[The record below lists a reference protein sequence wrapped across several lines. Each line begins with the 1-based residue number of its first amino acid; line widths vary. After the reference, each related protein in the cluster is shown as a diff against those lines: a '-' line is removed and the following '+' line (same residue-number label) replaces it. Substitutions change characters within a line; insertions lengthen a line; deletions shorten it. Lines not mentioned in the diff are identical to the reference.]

1 MLPARRKVL
10 PLDSAAR
17 KGIIL
22 AGGNGSRLFPASR
35 TVNKQLLPVYDKP
48 MIYYPLSTLMLI
60 GIREIVI
67 VSQPEVLPQLEELLG
82 DGAQLGMR
90 LEYVAQPKPDGIA
103 HALLITE
110 THIEGRSTCLMLGDN
125 LLYGTGLPA
134 QLRKVATQEIGATI
148 LGYPVAHP
156 EAFGVVTLDRDGR
169 VLSVEEKPK
178 VPKSNLAVLGLYFYD
193 SNAPRLAK
201 TLKPSAR
208 GELEITDL
216 NRLYL
221 DRGQLEVSIIGRGT
235 AWLDGGTPEGLF
247 EASQFVRVIEQR
259 TSFKIA
265 CIEEVAY
272 RVGFITLDELATL
285 ADRIKPCS
293 YRDYLF
299 QIVEQ
304 EAVPERLDSA

>member
-1 MLPARRKVL
+1 MLT
-10 PLDSAAR
+10 
-17 KGIIL
+17 
-22 AGGNGSRLFPASR
+22 ASR

-48 MIYYPLSTLMLI
+48 MIYYPLSTLMLL

-90 LEYVAQPKPDGIA
+90 LEYVPQPKPDGIA
-103 HALLITE
+103 HALLVTE
-110 THIEGRSTCLMLGDN
+110 RQIAGRSICLMLGDN

-134 QLRKVATQEIGATI
+134 QLRKVAAQDVGATI

-156 EAFGVVTLDRDGR
+156 EAFGVVTIDRNGR
-169 VLSVEEKPK
+169 PLSIEEKPQI
-178 VPKSNLAVLGLYFYD
+178 PKSNLAVPGLYFYD
-193 SNAPRLAK
+193 DKATALAK
-201 TLKPSAR
+201 TLRPSAR
-208 GELEITDL
+208 DELEITDL

-221 DRGQLEVSIIGRGT
+221 DRGELDVSIIGRGT

-259 TSFKIA
+259 ASLKIA

-272 RVGFITLDELATL
+272 RVGFITLDELASL

-304 EAVPERLDSA
+304 DAASGSARPSW

>member
-1 MLPARRKVL
+1 
-10 PLDSAAR
+10 LDSAGR

-22 AGGNGSRLFPASR
+22 AGGSGSRLFPASR

-60 GIREIVI
+60 GIREIVV
-67 VSQPEVLPQLEELLG
+67 VSQPEVLPQLEGLIG

-90 LEYVAQPKPDGIA
+90 LEYVPQPKPDGIA
-103 HALLITE
+103 HALLVTE
-110 THIEGRSTCLMLGDN
+110 RQIAGRSICLMLGDN

-134 QLRKVATQEIGATI
+134 QLRKVAAQDVGATI

-156 EAFGVVTLDRDGR
+156 EAFGVVTIDRNGR
-169 VLSVEEKPK
+169 PLSIEEKPQI
-178 VPKSNLAVLGLYFYD
+178 PKSNLAVPGLYFYD
-193 SNAPRLAK
+193 DKATALAK
-201 TLKPSAR
+201 SLRPSAR

-221 DRGQLEVSIIGRGT
+221 DRGELDVSIIGRGT

-259 TSFKIA
+259 ASLKIA

-272 RVGFITLDELATL
+272 RVGFITLDELASL

-304 EAVPERLDSA
+304 DAASGSARPSW

>member
-1 MLPARRKVL
+1 M
-10 PLDSAAR
+10 DNTTR

-22 AGGNGSRLFPASR
+22 AGGSGSRLFPASR

-67 VSQPEVLPQLEELLG
+67 VSQPEVLPQLKDLLG

-90 LEYVAQPKPDGIA
+90 LEYAAQPKPDGIA
-103 HALLITE
+103 HALLVTE
-110 THIEGRSTCLMLGDN
+110 KQIEGRRTCLMLGDN

-134 QLRKVATQEIGATI
+134 QLRKVASQEIGATI

-156 EAFGVVTLDRDGR
+156 EEFGVVNIDRDGR

-193 SNAPRLAK
+193 SKAPAFAK
-201 TLKPSAR
+201 TLKPSQR

-221 DRGQLEVSIIGRGT
+221 DRGELEMSIIGRGT
-235 AWLDGGTPEGLF
+235 AWLDGGTPEGLY

-272 RVGFITLDELATL
+272 RVGFITLDELAKL
-285 ADRIKPCS
+285 AGHIKPCS

-304 EAVPERLDSA
+304 EASS

>member
-1 MLPARRKVL
+1 VL

-22 AGGNGSRLFPASR
+22 AGGSGSRLFPASR

-48 MIYYPLSTLMLI
+48 MLYYPLSTLMLI
-60 GIREIVI
+60 GIREIII
-67 VSQPEVLPQLEELLG
+67 VSQPEVLPQLKSLLG
-82 DGAQLGMR
+82 DGSQLGMN
-90 LEYVAQPKPDGIA
+90 LEYAPQPKPDGIA
-103 HALLITE
+103 QALLVTE
-110 THIEGRSTCLMLGDN
+110 KQIEGRSTCLMLGDN

-134 QLRKVATQEIGATI
+134 QLRKVASQEAGATI
-148 LGYPVAHP
+148 LGYPVARP
-156 EAFGVVTLDRDGR
+156 EAFGVVTLGPDGR
-169 VLSVEEKPK
+169 AVSVEEKPK

-193 SNAPRLAK
+193 SNAPALAK
-201 TLKPSAR
+201 TLKPSPR

-221 DRGQLEVSIIGRGT
+221 ERGELEVSIIGRGT

-259 TSFKIA
+259 TSLKIA

-272 RVGFITLDELATL
+272 RAGFITLEQLAKL
-285 ADRIKPCS
+285 ADGIKPCS

-299 QIVEQ
+299 QIVGQ
-304 EAVPERLDSA
+304 ESGS

>member
-1 MLPARRKVL
+1 MSL
-10 PLDSAAR
+10 LDSSAR
-17 KGIIL
+17 KGIVL
-22 AGGNGSRLFPASR
+22 AGGSGSRLFPASR

-60 GIREIVI
+60 GMREIVI

-103 HALLITE
+103 HALLVTE
-110 THIEGRSTCLMLGDN
+110 HKIEGRSTCLMLGDN

-134 QLRKVATQEIGATI
+134 QLRKAASQEVGATI

-156 EAFGVVTLDRDGR
+156 ESFGVVAIDQDGR
-169 VLSVEEKPK
+169 ALSIEEKPK

-193 SNAPRLAK
+193 SNASKLAK
-201 TLKPSAR
+201 TLKPSTR

-221 DRGQLEVSIIGRGT
+221 DRGELAVSIIGRGT
-235 AWLDGGTPEGLF
+235 AWLDGGTPEGLY

-272 RVGFITLDELATL
+272 RVGFITLDELGKL

-304 EAVPERLDSA
+304 ESASTRPSW

>member
-1 MLPARRKVL
+1 V
-10 PLDSAAR
+10 DNSAR

-22 AGGNGSRLFPASR
+22 AGGNGSRLYPATR

-60 GIREIVI
+60 GIREVVI
-67 VSQPEVLPQLEELLG
+67 VSQPEVLLQLDALLG
-82 DGAQLGMR
+82 DGAHLGMTF
-90 LEYVAQPKPDGIA
+90 EYVPQPKPDGIA
-103 HALLITE
+103 HAMLVAEKQID
-110 THIEGRSTCLMLGDN
+110 GRSTCLILGDN
-125 LLYGTGLPA
+125 FLYGTGLPA
-134 QLRKVATQEIGATI
+134 QLRKAASQQTGATI

-156 EAFGVVTLDRDGR
+156 EAFGVVTVDRNNR
-169 VLSVEEKPK
+169 ILSLEEKPQA
-178 VPKSNLAVLGLYFYD
+178 PKSNLAVLGLYFYD
-193 SNAPRLAK
+193 SNAPRFAR

-221 DRGQLEVSIIGRGT
+221 ERGELSVSIIGRGT
-235 AWLDGGTPEGLF
+235 AWLDGGTPESLF

-259 TSFKIA
+259 TSLKIA

-272 RVGFITLDELATL
+272 RAGFITLDRLAKL
-285 ADRIKPCS
+285 ADRMKPCN
-293 YRDYLF
+293 YCDYLL

-304 EAVPERLDSA
+304 ESAPGPAHRAW

>member
-1 MLPARRKVL
+1 
-10 PLDSAAR
+10 LDSAAR

-22 AGGNGSRLFPASR
+22 AGGSGSRLFPATR

-60 GIREIVI
+60 GIRDIVI
-67 VSQPEVLPQLEELLG
+67 VSQPEVLPQLQELLG
-82 DGAQLGMR
+82 DGSQLGMR
-90 LEYVAQPKPDGIA
+90 LEYAAQPKPDGIA
-103 HALLITE
+103 HALLVTE
-110 THIEGRSTCLMLGDN
+110 RQIEGRSTCLMLGDN

-134 QLRKVATQEIGATI
+134 QLRKVASQQTGATI

-156 EAFGVVTLDRDGR
+156 ESFGVVTLDANGR
-169 VLSVEEKPK
+169 ALSVEEKPK

-193 SNAPRLAK
+193 SEAPALAK

-221 DRGQLEVSIIGRGT
+221 ERSELDVSIIGRGT

-259 TSFKIA
+259 TSLKIA
-265 CIEEVAY
+265 CVEEVAY
-272 RVGFITLDELATL
+272 RAGFITLDELAKL

-304 EAVPERLDSA
+304 DARSS

>member
-1 MLPARRKVL
+1 MS
-10 PLDSAAR
+10 PLDSPSR

-67 VSQPEVLPQLEELLG
+67 VSQPDVLPQLEDLLG

-90 LEYVAQPKPDGIA
+90 FEYAAQPKPDGIA
-103 HALLITE
+103 HALLVTE
-110 THIEGRSTCLMLGDN
+110 KQTEGRSTCLMLGDN

-134 QLRKVATQEIGATI
+134 QLRKVAAQKIGATI

-156 EAFGVVTLDRDGR
+156 EAFGVVGIDKDGR
-169 VLSVEEKPK
+169 ARSIEEKPK
-178 VPKSNLAVLGLYFYD
+178 IPKSNLAVLGLYFYD
-193 SNAPRLAK
+193 SKAPALAK
-201 TLKPSAR
+201 TLKPSTR

-221 DRGQLEVSIIGRGT
+221 DRGELEVSIIGRGT

-272 RVGFITLDELATL
+272 RVGFITLDELAKL
-285 ADRIKPCS
+285 ADRIKSCS

-304 EAVPERLDSA
+304 DSASGFAQPR

>member
-1 MLPARRKVL
+1 M
-10 PLDSAAR
+10 DSATR

-22 AGGNGSRLFPASR
+22 AGGSGSRLFPASR

-60 GIREIVI
+60 GIREVVI

-90 LEYVAQPKPDGIA
+90 LEYAAQPKPDGIA
-103 HALLITE
+103 HALLVTE
-110 THIEGRSTCLMLGDN
+110 NLIEGRSTCLMLGDN

-134 QLRKVATQEIGATI
+134 QLRKVASQEIGATI

-156 EAFGVVTLDRDGR
+156 QAFGVVALDRDGR
-169 VLSVEEKPK
+169 VTSVEEKPK

-193 SNAPRLAK
+193 SNAPKLAK

-221 DRGQLEVSIIGRGT
+221 DRGELECSIIGRGT
-235 AWLDGGTPEGLF
+235 AWLDGGTPEGLY

-272 RVGFITLDELATL
+272 RVGFITLDELAKL

-304 EAVPERLDSA
+304 QSDS

>member
-1 MLPARRKVL
+1 
-10 PLDSAAR
+10 LDSAAR

-22 AGGNGSRLFPASR
+22 AGGSGSRLFPATR

-67 VSQPEVLPQLEELLG
+67 VSQPAVLPQLEELLG

-90 LEYVAQPKPDGIA
+90 LEYVPQPKPDGIA
-103 HALLITE
+103 HALLVTE
-110 THIEGRSTCLMLGDN
+110 KQIAGRSTCLMLGDN

-134 QLRKVATQEIGATI
+134 QLRKVAAQDVGATI

-156 EAFGVVTLDRDGR
+156 EAFGVVSIDRNGR
-169 VLSVEEKPK
+169 PLSIEEKPQI
-178 VPKSNLAVLGLYFYD
+178 PKSNLAVPGLYFYD
-193 SNAPRLAK
+193 DKATALAK
-201 TLKPSAR
+201 TLRPSAR
-208 GELEITDL
+208 DELEITDL

-221 DRGQLEVSIIGRGT
+221 DRGELDVSIIGRGT

-259 TSFKIA
+259 ASLKIA

-272 RVGFITLDELATL
+272 RVGFITLDELASL

-304 EAVPERLDSA
+304 EARS